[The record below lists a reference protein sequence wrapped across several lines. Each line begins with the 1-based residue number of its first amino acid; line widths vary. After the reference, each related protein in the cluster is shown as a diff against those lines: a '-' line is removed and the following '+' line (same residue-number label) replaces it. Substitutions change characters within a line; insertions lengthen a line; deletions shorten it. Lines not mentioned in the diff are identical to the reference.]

1 LPSCDVAGP
10 KPLPFRYAY
19 SAISWET
26 DIEEAVRVG
35 EKLGFPG
42 IEPFRN
48 NIMNYLDKPLALKKF
63 MDDHHIQMATC
74 SNGGGGNFSGGFR
87 SGGGSFN
94 GGFTGND
101 FRGGFSGNRGS
112 FRGGFVGNRSRFGSS
127 FFFGYGYPYSY
138 GYYPDYSYWSNPYP
152 YDYGYGYGYDPG
164 YYGYDYGATVSVP
177 PPAQQPPP
185 SYAAPQNYGT
195 APQQQG
201 SYNQAPDYYLIAFN
215 DHTIQAAVTYS
226 IDGDTLRWT
235 TREGQQLTAP
245 LSSVDRRFSEQIN
258 RDRRVEFRLP

>member
-1 LPSCDVAGP
+1 MRLSRFA
-10 KPLPFRYAY
+10 LF
-19 SAISWET
+19 
-26 DIEEAVRVG
+26 
-35 EKLGFPG
+35 
-42 IEPFRN
+42 
-48 NIMNYLDKPLALKKF
+48 LALLSPVLF
-63 MDDHHIQMATC
+63 APAYAQRSGGHMGGGGAGRIGGGGGSFRGGASGTTR
-74 SNGGGGNFSGGFR
+74 GGGNFSGGFR
-87 SGGGSFN
+87 TGGGN
-94 GGFTGND
+94 
-101 FRGGFSGNRGS
+101 FRGGFAGNNFRGGFGGNRGS

-138 GYYPDYSYWSNPYP
+138 GYFPYYSYWSYPYP

-164 YYGYDYGATVSVP
+164 YYGYDYGATVST
-177 PPAQQPPP
+177 PAPSYAPPP
-185 SYAAPQNYGT
+185 SYSAPQNYGT

-201 SYNQAPDYYLIAFN
+201 SYNQTPDYYLIAFN